1 VNEGVAPSYSARAA
15 VRANQCNVKNINA
28 MVMPI
33 SFPTFLR
40 CDRLT
45 QLGPFRIRAI
55 ARNKAANDADIEA
68 ARRSIKGEGRLVR

>member
-1 VNEGVAPSYSARAA
+1 
-15 VRANQCNVKNINA
+15 